1 MRIMMLGKE
10 TFTIAILTILMV
22 VGYFAVSRSHD
33 PAAQGQAQL
42 LVLRSPKQTQMTQP
56 EWLKQK
62 LKLTDDQQTKL
73 KPILEDEATQMT
85 AVQQDITLDQQHRRE
100 RMLQISKLT
109 EPQIQVLLT
118 LGQQKKFDRLQRGP
132 E

>member
-22 VGYFAVSRSHD
+22 AGYSAVSRSRD
-33 PAAQGQAQL
+33 SAAQEQAQL
-42 LVLRSPKQTQMTQP
+42 SIIRSPKQTQMTQP
-56 EWLKQK
+56 EWLKEK
-62 LKLTDDQQTKL
+62 LKLTDDQQAKL

-85 AVQQDITLDQQHRRE
+85 AVQGDITLDQRHRRE
-100 RMLQISKLT
+100 RMLRIGESTK
-109 EPQIQVLLT
+109 PQIQVLLT
-118 LGQQKKFDRLQRGP
+118 PGQQKKFDKLQRGP